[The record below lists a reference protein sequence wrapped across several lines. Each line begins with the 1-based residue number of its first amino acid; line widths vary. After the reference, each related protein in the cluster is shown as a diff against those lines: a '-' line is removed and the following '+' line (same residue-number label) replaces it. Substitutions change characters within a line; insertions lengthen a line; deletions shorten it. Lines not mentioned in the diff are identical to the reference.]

1 MFIGLPKS
9 SPVNWV
15 YIVLAGFSLFCFWF
29 SLSFSIVIVIVIIII
44 QYGDVLPFFVIISIY
59 L

>member
-9 SPVNWV
+9 SPVNWL
-15 YIVLAGFSLFCFWF
+15 YIVLAGFLLFCFWF
-29 SLSFSIVIVIVIIII
+29 SLSFIIVIVIIFIR
-44 QYGDVLPFFVIISIY
+44 YGDVLRFFVIISIY